1 MRTAPYRR
9 VLRTPGAPSLY
20 ILALLARIPVA
31 AAPAALTLR
40 VVLGLHQGFAH
51 SGLIAAAAGLGMAAG
66 APLLGH
72 MVDHR
77 GARTALALT
86 TAAQALFWVGAATLP
101 YGWLIPAALVGGA
114 LSLPVFSLARQA
126 IAALLPE
133 GDRQA
138 GLSLDSMGVEIS
150 YSIGPALGVVAVT
163 RMDSSTAMLI
173 IGASLVLAGVG
184 LFVLNPPTAPDPED
198 SAQDAFAP
206 ESAGGRRPSD
216 TGPLDTRP
224 LDTGPVNSTD
234 RPGRGLG
241 GMLGLG
247 PVAMAALAATMGA
260 TFALS
265 GTDIS
270 LTASMRAFGHIELL
284 GVVFAVWCLA
294 SLVGGFVYG
303 TMPTN
308 RDPLLLLVLL
318 ASLTVLL
325 ALAGS
330 WWSLLLLTIPSGV
343 FCAPLLASTA
353 HVITSTVAPA
363 RRGRAL
369 GIHTSS
375 LTLGNAAGAP
385 LAGWAVDR
393 WSPPA
398 GFVTVGVL
406 GTLIAVS
413 ALAASRRRQ
422 RKREPAPAIGLGARD
437 LL

>member
-1 MRTAPYRR
+1 VRTAPYRR

-51 SGLIAAAAGLGMAAG
+51 SGLIAAAAGLGMAGG
-66 APLLGH
+66 APLLGR

-101 YGWLIPAALVGGA
+101 YGWLVPAALLGGA
-114 LSLPVFSLARQA
+114 LSIPVFSLARQA

-163 RMDSSTAMLI
+163 RLDSSTAMLI
-173 IGASLVLAGVG
+173 IGASLVLAGAG
-184 LFVLNPPTAPDPED
+184 LFVLNPPTAPDREE
-198 SAQDAFAP
+198 SAQDGFEP

-216 TGPLDTRP
+216 LG
-224 LDTGPVNSTD
+224 D

-241 GMLGLG
+241 GILGLG

-308 RDPLLLLVLL
+308 RDPLLLLLLL

-353 HVITSTVAPA
+353 HVITSTVAPE

-406 GTLIAVS
+406 GTLIAVA

-422 RKREPAPAIGLGARD
+422 SKREPAPAMGLGASD